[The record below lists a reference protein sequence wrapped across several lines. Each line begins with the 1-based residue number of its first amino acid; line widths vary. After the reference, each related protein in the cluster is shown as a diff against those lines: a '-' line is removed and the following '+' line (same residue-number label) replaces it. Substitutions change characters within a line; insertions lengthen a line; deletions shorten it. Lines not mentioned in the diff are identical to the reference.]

1 MQQILKASWLGIHF
15 QILKPDQKY
24 TSKHTWLS
32 LVCIPKNWNV
42 MAYNIIF
49 RVTDPL
55 RREFAGHRWIR
66 LTQASDVGFRC
77 FLWSAPEKNGWVNNR
92 DAGDLRSHITL
103 TMTSLE
109 CWLVTH
115 LQLSPFN
122 GWYHICIANTLDATE
137 TVRISPNG
145 IMMTSWMET
154 FSALLAICAENSAV
168 PGEFPTQRQWRGAL
182 MFSLICVWINGWI
195 NNREAGDLRRNH
207 AHYDVIVMNEGFSN
221 SKFIE
226 KLSVLLQ
233 MVSICIQHHNI
244 LCGVYR
250 IRSVTTWN
258 RDDTLYI

>member
-1 MQQILKASWLGIHF
+1 MAIACLYSEKLKRDGVQHHFPRYWPFAKGICRSSVNS
-15 QILKPDQKY
+15 P
-24 TSKHTWLS
+24 HTGQWRGVSMFS
-32 LVCIPKNWNV
+32 LICAW
-42 MAYNIIF
+42 
-49 RVTDPL
+49 
-55 RREFAGHRWIR
+55 
-66 LTQASDVGFRC
+66 
-77 FLWSAPEKNGWVNNR
+77 KNGWVNNR

-103 TMTSLE
+103 TMTLLE

-154 FSALLAICAENSAV
+154 FSALLAICAENSSV

-195 NNREAGDLRRNH
+195 NNREAGDLRRHH